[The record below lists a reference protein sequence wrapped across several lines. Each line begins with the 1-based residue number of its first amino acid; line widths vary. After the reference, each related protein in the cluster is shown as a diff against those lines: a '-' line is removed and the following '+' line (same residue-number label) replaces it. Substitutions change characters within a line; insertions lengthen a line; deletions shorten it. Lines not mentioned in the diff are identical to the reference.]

1 MLNHSDGPAS
11 GGYRIDTTKSKRW
24 WYEMGPIRPPSEGR
38 DHSLLIRATR
48 NCPWNRCRF
57 CPVYKG
63 QKFEYRSVAEVN
75 EDIDVA
81 QALAGELKAASW
93 RLGLGGRIDRTV
105 LGAIVNGNPELY
117 GGDSPNPAGVE
128 LCAASLVNA
137 ANWLASG
144 ARTAFLQDADTL
156 IMRVPELLEILR
168 HLKGSLPSIERITSY
183 ARAKTAS
190 RRSLAELKELHDAG
204 LSRLHIGLESGSDE
218 VLRYMEKGVTAEEH
232 IRGGRAVVEAGISLS
247 EYVMPGLG
255 GKRWSANHALESARV
270 VNAIGPDFIRLRSLG
285 VRKNTPLHEQ
295 MGSADF
301 QILDEDEMV
310 SEIGLLIENLDCRS
324 YLASDQMSNLLWEV
338 EGQLPDD
345 KQAMLE
351 TISRY
356 LSKAPM
362 ERLKFCL
369 ERRRRS
375 FYSIYGSFP
384 AEVQEFLDRANQAIQ
399 AESPDAALKV
409 NEAIGAIKQGFL

>member
-1 MLNHSDGPAS
+1 
-11 GGYRIDTTKSKRW
+11 
-24 WYEMGPIRPPSEGR
+24 MGPIRPPSEGR
-38 DHSLLIRATR
+38 DHSLLIRAMR

-63 QKFEYRSVAEVN
+63 QKFEYRSVAEVK

-81 QALAGELKAASW
+81 RALAGELKAASW
-93 RLGLGGRIDRTV
+93 RLGLGGGIDRTV
-105 LGAIVNGNPELY
+105 LGAIVNGNPGLY
-117 GGDSPNPAGVE
+117 GGDSPDPAGVE
-128 LCAASLVNA
+128 LCAGSLVNV

-144 ARTAFLQDADTL
+144 GRTAFLQDADTL
-156 IMRVPELLEILR
+156 IMRVPELLEVLK
-168 HLKGSLPSIERITSY
+168 HLKGSFPSIERVTSY
-183 ARAKTAS
+183 ARGKTAS

-218 VLRYMEKGVTAEEH
+218 VLRYMEKGVTAEEQ

-255 GKRWSANHALESARV
+255 GKRWSENHALESARV
-270 VNAIGPDFIRLRSLG
+270 LNAIAPEFIRLRSLG

-345 KQAMLE
+345 KQAMLG

-356 LSKAPM
+356 LAKAPM

-375 FYSIYGSFP
+375 FYSIYGGFP
-384 AEVQEFLDRANQAIQ
+384 AEVQQLLDEANDAIK
-399 AESPDAALKV
+399 AEKPDAALKV
-409 NEAIGAIKQGFL
+409 NEAIGAMKQGFL

>member
-1 MLNHSDGPAS
+1 
-11 GGYRIDTTKSKRW
+11 
-24 WYEMGPIRPPSEGR
+24 
-38 DHSLLIRATR
+38 
-48 NCPWNRCRF
+48 
-57 CPVYKG
+57 
-63 QKFEYRSVAEVN
+63 
-75 EDIDVA
+75 
-81 QALAGELKAASW
+81 
-93 RLGLGGRIDRTV
+93 
-105 LGAIVNGNPELY
+105 VNGNPELY
-117 GGDSPNPAGVE
+117 GGDSPNPAGIE
-128 LCAASLVNA
+128 LCVGSLVNV

-144 ARTAFLQDADTL
+144 GRTAFLQDADTL
-156 IMRVPELLEILR
+156 IMRVPELLEVLK
-168 HLKGSLPSIERITSY
+168 HLKGSLPSIDRVTSY

-190 RRSLAELKELHDAG
+190 RRSLVELKELRDAG

-255 GKRWSANHALESARV
+255 GKKWSESHALESARAL
-270 VNAIGPDFIRLRSLG
+270 NAISPDFIRLRSLG

-310 SEIGLLIENLDCRS
+310 SEIGLLVENLDCRS

-345 KQAMLE
+345 KQAMLD

-362 ERLKFCL
+362 ERLRFCL

-375 FYSIYGSFP
+375 FYSIYGGFP
-384 AEVQEFLDRANQAIQ
+384 VEVQESLDRANQAIQ
-399 AESPDAALKV
+399 AESPDAVLKV
-409 NEAIGAIKQGFL
+409 NEAIGAMKQGFL

>member
-1 MLNHSDGPAS
+1 MLNHSDGSAS
-11 GGYRIDTTKSKRW
+11 GGYRIDTNKSKRW
-24 WYEMGPIRPPSEGR
+24 WHEMGPIRPPSEGR

-63 QKFEYRSVAEVN
+63 RKFEYRSMAEVK

-81 QALAGELKAASW
+81 RAVAGELKSASW

-117 GGDSPNPAGVE
+117 GGDSPDPAGVE
-128 LCAASLVNA
+128 LCAGSLVNV

-144 ARTAFLQDADTL
+144 GRTAFLQDADSL
-156 IMRVPELLEILR
+156 IMRVPELLEVLK
-168 HLKGSLPSIERITSY
+168 HLKGSFSSIERITSY

-204 LSRLHIGLESGSDE
+204 LSRLHVGLESGSDE
-218 VLRYMEKGVTAEEH
+218 VLQYMEKGVTAEEH

-255 GKRWSANHALESARV
+255 GKKWSESHALESARV
-270 VNAIGPDFIRLRSLG
+270 LNAIGPDFIRLRSLG

-310 SEIGLLIENLDCRS
+310 SEIGLLVENLDCRS

-345 KQAMLE
+345 KQAMLD

-362 ERLKFCL
+362 ERLRFCL

-375 FYSIYGSFP
+375 FYSIYGGFP
-384 AEVQEFLDRANQAIQ
+384 VEVQESLDRANQAIQ
-399 AESPDAALKV
+399 AESPDAVLKV
-409 NEAIGAIKQGFL
+409 NEAIGAMKQGFL

>member
-1 MLNHSDGPAS
+1 
-11 GGYRIDTTKSKRW
+11 
-24 WYEMGPIRPPSEGR
+24 
-38 DHSLLIRATR
+38 
-48 NCPWNRCRF
+48 
-57 CPVYKG
+57 
-63 QKFEYRSVAEVN
+63 VAEIK

-81 QALAGELKAASW
+81 LALAGELKAASW
-93 RLGLGGRIDRTV
+93 RLGLGGRIDRAV
-105 LGAIVNGNPELY
+105 IGAIVNGNPGLY
-117 GGDSPNPAGVE
+117 GDGSPDIAGVE
-128 LCAASLVNA
+128 LCAGSLVNV

-144 ARTAFLQDADTL
+144 GRTAFLQDADTL
-156 IMRVPELLEILR
+156 IMRVPEVLEVLK
-168 HLKGSLPSIERITSY
+168 HLKGSFSSIERITSY
-183 ARAKTAS
+183 ARAKTVS
-190 RRSLAELKELHDAG
+190 RRSPAELKELHDAG

-218 VLRYMEKGVTAEEH
+218 VLQYMEKGVTAEEH

-255 GKRWSANHALESARV
+255 GKRWSESHALESARV
-270 VNAIGPDFIRLRSLG
+270 LNAIAPDFIRLRSLG

-301 QILDEDEMV
+301 QILGEDEMV
-310 SEIGLLIENLDCRS
+310 GEIGLLIENLDCRS

-351 TISRY
+351 TVSRY

-375 FYSIYGSFP
+375 FYSIYGGFP
-384 AEVQEFLDRANQAIQ
+384 KEIEGLLQRANDAIE
-399 AESPDAALKV
+399 AEASDAALKV
-409 NEAIGAIKQGFL
+409 HEAIGAMKQGFL